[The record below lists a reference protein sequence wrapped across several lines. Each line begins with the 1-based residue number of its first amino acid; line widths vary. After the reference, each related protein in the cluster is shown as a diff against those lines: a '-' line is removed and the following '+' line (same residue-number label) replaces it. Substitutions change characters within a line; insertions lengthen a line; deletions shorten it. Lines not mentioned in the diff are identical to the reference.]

1 LGVAAELGTSDDSEE
16 LHLREEDRVQKEN
29 EKLSDSGS
37 DIFDKEEPAKGE
49 EKELDLVEIE
59 KVKTLAEKNTMIDL

>member
-1 LGVAAELGTSDDSEE
+1 M
-16 LHLREEDRVQKEN
+16 QKEN
-29 EKLSDSGS
+29 EKLFDSGS

-49 EKELDLVEIE
+49 EKDFDLVEIE